1 MLLQMALLYS
11 FLLLSNIP
19 LYMCTTSFLSIHL
32 SVDTWLVSMSW
43 LL

>member
-1 MLLQMALLYS
+1 MLLQMALFHS

-19 LYMCTTSFLSIHL
+19 LYKYTTSSLSIHL
-32 SVDTWLVSMSW
+32 SMLIYVVSMSW